1 MWPTKHAQIRVANM
15 QSPTSEY
22 PRAIPLVS
30 TFVHAVDASL
40 SLYDPGA
47 HSVQFAIPSAGEE
60 YLRRIVHIV

>member
-1 MWPTKHAQIRVANM
+1 M
-15 QSPTSEY
+15 QNPTSEY
-22 PRAIPLVS
+22 PREIPLVS
-30 TFVHAVDASL
+30 TFVHTVDASL